1 MEGLIPMV
9 FRAIKKNKIR
19 RQYRCL
25 SMGNSQTYNLVDFY
39 DDHDHNQNHRFY
51 STEMQPRGG
60 SKESR
65 NGHRRFASTGEFGI
79 NGGYNFNYDHDHHD
93 GGFGRFNSPPNNKQ
107 IIKRYGSHRLF
118 SCITGAT

>member
-1 MEGLIPMV
+1 MEGLIPMF

-25 SMGNSQTYNLVDFY
+25 SMGNAQTYNLIDFY
-39 DDHDHNQNHRFY
+39 DHDQNHGFY
-51 STEMQPRGG
+51 SNEMQPRG
-60 SKESR
+60 
-65 NGHRRFASTGEFGI
+65 GHRRFASTGEFGI
-79 NGGYNFNYDHDHHD
+79 NGGYNFNYDHDHDHDHHD